1 MQLRTLIFVGHGP
14 GQKSFGEIMNTERRE
29 YRGSSV
35 RSPGTE
41 PSAARRG
48 RESKT
53 RDGRPE
59 RTGGAGVF
67 GRRVWASIARSLEL
81 SPRELQLVRG
91 VFDDDTDFSIAASL
105 GISPHT
111 VHTHFE
117 RLHRKLE
124 VANRSQL
131 ILRIV
136 SEFLVLTA
144 SPGSVLPPICPNGAT
159 GGCALRNGPPSP

>member
-1 MQLRTLIFVGHGP
+1 
-14 GQKSFGEIMNTERRE
+14 
-29 YRGSSV
+29 
-35 RSPGTE
+35 
-41 PSAARRG
+41 
-48 RESKT
+48 
-53 RDGRPE
+53 
-59 RTGGAGVF
+59 
-67 GRRVWASIARSLEL
+67 
-81 SPRELQLVRG
+81 